1 MNSKS
6 DDRSLD
12 ELGLAPEPGA
22 QFRAWFADAEAAGV
36 RLPETAVLATATAG
50 GAPSARAV
58 LVKAAGDDGFVFFTN
73 YESRKGGE
81 LAENPQAALVFLWQ
95 PLGRQ
100 VRVEGTVERATAE
113 ESAAYFAT
121 RPTDSRIG
129 AWASPQS
136 TVIASRDELE
146 RRVAE
151 AEERF
156 GDGDV
161 PRPPHW
167 GGYRLTPET
176 VEFWQHRDSRLHDR
190 LRYRRDADGA
200 WIVERLAP

>member
-1 MNSKS
+1 M
-6 DDRSLD
+6 
-12 ELGLAPEPGA
+12 
-22 QFRAWFADAEAAGV
+22 
-36 RLPETAVLATATAG
+36 PETAVLATATAA

-58 LVKAAGDDGFVFFTN
+58 LVKAAGEDGFVFFTN

-81 LAENPQAALVFLWQ
+81 LAENPRAALVFLWQ

-100 VRVEGTVERATAE
+100 VRIEGAVARASEE

-121 RPTDSRIG
+121 RPPGSRIG

-136 TVIASRDELE
+136 FVLGSREELE
-146 RRVAE
+146 TRVAD

-161 PRPPHW
+161 PLPPHW
-167 GGYRLTPET
+167 GGFRLTPDA
-176 VEFWQHRDSRLHDR
+176 VEFWQHRDNRLHDR
-190 LRYRRDADGA
+190 LRYRRGPDGG
-200 WIVERLAP
+200 WVVERLAP